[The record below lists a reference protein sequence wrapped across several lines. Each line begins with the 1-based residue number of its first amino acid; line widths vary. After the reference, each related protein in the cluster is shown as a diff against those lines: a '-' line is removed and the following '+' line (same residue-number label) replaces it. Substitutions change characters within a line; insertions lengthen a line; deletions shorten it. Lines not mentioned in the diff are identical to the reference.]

1 MTATKFNENIKVRIL
16 CSGLPY
22 GHGEAND
29 VFYEF
34 FRRAWLSLHPDLAS
48 LPVIDRGDNYLPT
61 IHVKDLA
68 RFVKYLSSEAASLMK
83 KQYFIAVDQCQNST
97 QRDIIQSISKGLG
110 SG

>member
-1 MTATKFNENIKVRIL
+1 MVKYLENLAMTASKMNENIRVHVI

-34 FRRAWLSLHPDLAS
+34 FRRAWLSLHPGLAA
-48 LPVIDRGDNYLPT
+48 LPVIGTGDNILPT

-68 RFVKYLSSEAASLMK
+68 RCARFLSSEAAENIK
-83 KQYFIAVDQCQNST
+83 KQYFIAVDKC
-97 QRDIIQSISKGLG
+97 
-110 SG
+110 